1 MLNSFRLSD
10 VLTALD
16 VIELYRHRWKVEMFF
31 RWLKCLVPCR
41 HWFAESREGVL
52 IQIYL
57 CLIKALLLAEYTGR
71 KPNKRMME
79 LLQWHQLGEIDDE
92 QLFELLAA
100 EEAKRTK
107 QAAKKKS

>member
-1 MLNSFRLSD
+1 
-10 VLTALD
+10 
-16 VIELYRHRWKVEMFF
+16 MFF

-57 CLIKALLLAEYTGR
+57 CLIKALPLAERTGS

-79 LLQWHQLGEIDDE
+79 LLQWHQMGAMSGRRTGRVAGCGGGHQGPARGEKEILKSKQGE
-92 QLFELLAA
+92 MRPGVGLFC
-100 EEAKRTK
+100 R
-107 QAAKKKS
+107 